1 SLFGSDSYLS
11 LNHLEKKWKNNKREK
26 CMKSINIRAIGVL
39 LALVSLMFIPFY
51 TILTVVLYFLD
62 IYGFSP
68 LIPEIL
74 KALDWGFFLILGGS
88 LPIYL
93 ILGVFILAG
102 YQQYKDPEADL
113 NVLIIPNSTNQSLY
127 FEIYSKRYN

>member
-1 SLFGSDSYLS
+1 
-11 LNHLEKKWKNNKREK
+11 
-26 CMKSINIRAIGVL
+26 MKSINIRAIGVL
-39 LALVSLMFIPFY
+39 LALVSLMFIPLY